1 MNFNPSWPPSNCRC
15 NVHHIRPARA
25 RRVILETAYRVAG
38 ARHRGLPLW
47 IALLL
52 TAVSGPL
59 LDAAFP
65 DRSIWPLVFVGVG
78 LNLIPLIGR
87 GPCSAALLGF
97 VGGMSF
103 YLPLVSWSA
112 LYLGPLP
119 WLALAVAESVFFA
132 LAAVAIALAYRWFPK
147 AWPGFIGRYVLLPVT
162 VGGLWTARELIAGV
176 WPYGGFAWGRLA
188 QSQSESPLAPLVA
201 WVGIAGLGFLI
212 VTCVAITI
220 EAFRDRS
227 IRTLTRVVVPA
238 TLFAAMVAVPAWPVE
253 SSGTLRVGAVQGNA
267 DAGYF
272 AARSPGDNLR
282 DHVAATAP
290 LKGQDLDLLVWPENA
305 SDLDPLTS
313 RQAAATLD
321 EVSRSVSAPL
331 LVGAITTRKGKFY
344 NSALVWEAGRGATD
358 IYDKK
363 HPVPFGEYIPDRA
376 FWEPLA
382 PDLIGLVQRQYEI
395 GKGDGVVNV
404 AGIRAGVAICFDIA
418 DDALFDD
425 MTRGGAQIVLAP
437 TNNADFGR
445 TDESA
450 QQLAIARLR
459 AIETGRTV
467 VNISTVGTSAI
478 IGPDGTTIDQVR
490 PFTAAAM
497 VAEVPLST
505 QTTPAMLLG
514 NYLEFVVAA
523 FGLASLILAFCWVE
537 RQGRASIAGANRY
550 R

>member
-1 MNFNPSWPPSNCRC
+1 M
-15 NVHHIRPARA
+15 
-25 RRVILETAYRVAG
+25 
-38 ARHRGLPLW
+38 W

-52 TAVSGPL
+52 AAISGPI

-65 DRSIWPLVFVGVG
+65 DRSIWPLVFAGVG

-87 GPCSAALLGF
+87 GPWSAASLGF
-97 VGGMSF
+97 VGGLSF
-103 YLPLVSWSA
+103 YLPLVSWAA

-119 WLALAVAESVFFA
+119 WFALAIVESVFFA
-132 LAAVAIALAYRWFPK
+132 LAAVAIASAYRWFPK
-147 AWPGFIGRYVLLPVT
+147 IWPGIFGTYVLLPVT
-162 VGGLWTARELIAGV
+162 VGGLWTTRELIAGV

-227 IRTLTRVVVPA
+227 IRTLIRVVVPGA
-238 TLFAAMVAVPAWPVE
+238 LLVAMVAVPAWPVE
-253 SSGTLRVGAVQGNA
+253 TSGTLRVGAVQGNA

-272 AARSPGDNLR
+272 AERASGDNLR

-290 LKGQDLDLLVWPENA
+290 LKGRDLDLLVWPENA
-305 SDLDPLTS
+305 VDLDPLTS

-321 EVSRSVSAPL
+321 EVSREVNAPL
-331 LVGAITTRKGKFY
+331 LVGAITTRNGKFY
-344 NSALVWEAGRGATD
+344 NSALAWEAGRGATD

-376 FWEPLA
+376 FWELLA
-382 PDLIGLVQRQYEI
+382 PELIGLVQRQYEI
-395 GKGDGVVNV
+395 GTGNGVVNV

-425 MTRGGAQIVLAP
+425 MIRGGAQIILAP

-445 TDESA
+445 TDESV

-459 AIETGRTV
+459 AIETGRTLV
-467 VNISTVGTSAI
+467 SISTVGTSAI
-478 IGPDGTTIDQVR
+478 IAPDGATIEQLD

-497 VAEVPLST
+497 MADVPLST
-505 QTTPAMLLG
+505 TETPAMLIG
-514 NYLEFVVAA
+514 DYLEFA
-523 FGLASLILAFCWVE
+523 
-537 RQGRASIAGANRY
+537 IAGFALALLAAAYMRFSVGDA
-550 R
+550 RIAGHRHRREVPPHRVRWRG